1 MGARVCLRES
11 DTRSKVS
18 VRESV
23 SFTMAEGHRHDMHR
37 HTSACTHP
45 IDLMCLDDCL
55 SESSWIDLERGVLA
69 PGAGVSTVEP
79 GVGVSTVEPGAGV
92 STVYECDQYQLG

>member
-1 MGARVCLRES
+1 MWVRARVRVCVSVGVCVCFGVHEVWEGVEGHRVCARVC
-11 DTRSKVS
+11 V
-18 VRESV
+18 
-23 SFTMAEGHRHDMHR
+23 
-37 HTSACTHP
+37 P